1 MNPFCLKRSLA
12 PLSRPESRLRNYY
25 RLVGFY
31 FPLGEY
37 EVLMI
42 IPWYISMS
50 PFCLKA
56 IFFLGDTSSV
66 VLWSFWHLLK
76 KSLKAL
82 RFVLLYLSNMLIQEK
97 ITTFIRSI
105 LKNNSIIKRFKW
117 ALRHCTVVSR
127 RLKDSGRSI
136 MTVFRLVLLEFLNSA
151 TFP

>member
-1 MNPFCLKRSLA
+1 
-12 PLSRPESRLRNYY
+12 
-25 RLVGFY
+25 
-31 FPLGEY
+31 
-37 EVLMI
+37 
-42 IPWYISMS
+42 MS

-82 RFVLLYLSNMLIQEK
+82 RFVLLYLSNMFIQEK

-105 LKNNSIIKRFKW
+105 LKNNSIIKKFKW

-151 TFP
+151 TFPQKGLFSSNNLDLLRWKTLDHVSGKTFCA